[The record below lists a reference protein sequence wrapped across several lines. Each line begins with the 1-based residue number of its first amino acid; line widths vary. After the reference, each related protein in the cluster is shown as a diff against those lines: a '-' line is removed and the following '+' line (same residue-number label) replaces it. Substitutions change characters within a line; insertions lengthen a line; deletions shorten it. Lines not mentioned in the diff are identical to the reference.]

1 MAITLVIAI
10 VSGATFGLLS
20 SKLHKPDEMFEDKS
34 HFAEVEY
41 SEEGHENKYSGHPP
55 DTERKV

>member
-41 SEEGHENKYSGHPP
+41 SEEGHEN
-55 DTERKV
+55 

>member
-20 SKLHKPDEMFEDKS
+20 SKLHMPDEMFEDKS

-41 SEEGHENKYSGHPP
+41 SEKGHENKYRVHPP
-55 DTERKV
+55 DTERKE